1 LEVREWRGATG
12 NQVRFT
18 LSNGRRLQA
27 TYHGKFKVISIRDAV
42 TQQTLHIYR
51 PDSAL
56 ETVAA
61 DCRRLARSRR
71 RLAA

>member
-1 LEVREWRGATG
+1 
-12 NQVRFT
+12 
-18 LSNGRRLQA
+18 LQA

-42 TQQTLHIYR
+42 TQQTLHTYR
-51 PDSAL
+51 PDSAP